1 MHTDHFE
8 IMESLFKD
16 NGYKVEFL
24 KDVNSK
30 VIDEGLKYVNNDACY
45 PSITVVGQMMEAIN
59 SGRYDTDKLAL
70 LMSQTGGACRASN
83 YVGFIRK
90 ALKEAGYENIP
101 VIAISW
107 QNIETNEGFN
117 LSPLVLQK
125 MIVAVLYGD
134 LIMRLSNFT
143 RAYEKEK
150 KLIL

>member
-1 MHTDHFE
+1 
-8 IMESLFKD
+8 MEH
-16 NGYKVEFL
+16 
-24 KDVNSK
+24 
-30 VIDEGLKYVNNDACY
+30 
-45 PSITVVGQMMEAIN
+45 
-59 SGRYDTDKLAL
+59 
-70 LMSQTGGACRASN
+70 
-83 YVGFIRK
+83 VGFIRK

-150 KLIL
+150 ETDTLKQKWIEECQKRVLKSS

>member
-1 MHTDHFE
+1 
-8 IMESLFKD
+8 
-16 NGYKVEFL
+16 
-24 KDVNSK
+24 
-30 VIDEGLKYVNNDACY
+30 
-45 PSITVVGQMMEAIN
+45 MMEAIN

-125 MIVAVLYGD
+125 MIIAVLYGD

-150 KLIL
+150 ETDTLKQKWIEECQKRVLKSSSKLFRQIYWKKKAVK